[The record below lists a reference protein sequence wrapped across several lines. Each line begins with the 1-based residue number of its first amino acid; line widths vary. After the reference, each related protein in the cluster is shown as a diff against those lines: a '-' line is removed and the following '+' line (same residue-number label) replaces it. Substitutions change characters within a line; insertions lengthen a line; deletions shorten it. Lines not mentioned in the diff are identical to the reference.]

1 MEEVL
6 RIRELMGLK
15 SFLKEGL
22 YGLTKMLLKE
32 DTTIGELM
40 LAFKTALRKAGGELT
55 DQEKI
60 YMSKLVDEYNA
71 RFADEYGFIDFTGKI
86 DNQLRSVLTSVMEK
100 ETDDVLVDFWAG
112 AVQRVTRSNIGKE
125 GIEHFPTLDDA
136 MKEAMQSEKVSD
148 DLVNSEGQP
157 LGVYDTLVFIFQ
169 KGGVRQSEL
178 PDSVI
183 TLLKDQLAYYRG
195 VLGET
200 DPLKKYCDDVVDQI
214 DEMQT
219 GETKLLP
226 EEDITIIRN
235 ELPAIEDNIKN
246 PVSPYVADVTD
257 DWTIDLGSGD
267 DLGLGGSAVDKRK
280 EAINAVMA
288 DMEKKC
294 KVGFCKT
301 MVAYYKK
308 DNKKFEDMW
317 SYIYQKLSA
326 GMKAKAQSRFNA
338 EVSQNVLDEYQLI
351 LKEFSKQD
359 TPVTP
364 DQYIELGE
372 QIYKK
377 MKSSGQLGVFGGV
390 FTPFKD
396 MGVFTS
402 KDMMYRSL
410 GYVLLGSDPFKGG
423 WTFKGMWD
431 RWWKLNLIW
440 FPVVLTHNIIEAGK
454 GSEDPTTSSL
464 DQFIDLMLSS
474 AWDTMT
480 LGFAPGPRLFIEG
493 FSLFVNEK
501 TAGSKYVDFP
511 TLVEYLNSKHGWTEN
526 QIYDNII
533 NNGHVTTFR
542 ESTPAYTK
550 ISGATDIYAVANGKY
565 EIVVKNI
572 IKGIFSNKVTFTPEG
587 ASKPEPAKDKT
598 AKIDREA
605 RTEIKKII
613 ADESFISDSIGK
625 NLIGNKNVDFDRQ
638 ETLDENGTK
647 STLLIYKVV
656 NSLDKKAEVTL
667 NYDAWVAA
675 GKPEIK
681 TEENWNKYAK
691 VKLL

>member
-32 DTTIGELM
+32 DTGIGELM

-55 DQEKI
+55 DNEKI

-100 ETDDVLVDFWAG
+100 ETDDVLVNFWAG
-112 AVQRVTRSNIGKE
+112 ALQRVTRSNIGKE

-148 DLVNSEGQP
+148 DLINSDGQP
-157 LGVYDTLVFIFQ
+157 LSVYDTLVFIFQ
-169 KGGVRQSEL
+169 KGGVRQTEL
-178 PDSVI
+178 PDSVL
-183 TLLKDQLAYYRG
+183 TLLKNQLDHYRG

-214 DEMQT
+214 DEIQT
-219 GETKLLP
+219 GESKFLP
-226 EEDITIIRN
+226 EEDLTIIRN
-235 ELPAIEDNIKN
+235 ELPAIENNLKN

-257 DWTIDLGSGD
+257 DYTIDLGSGD

-280 EAINAVMA
+280 EAINAVMV

-301 MVAYYKK
+301 MVAYWKK

-317 SYIYQKLSA
+317 SYIYNKLSA
-326 GMKAKAQSRFNA
+326 GIKPKAQSRFNA
-338 EVSQNVLDEYQLI
+338 EVSQNVIDEYQLI
-351 LKEFSKQD
+351 LKEFGKQD
-359 TPVTP
+359 TPFTP
-364 DQYIELGE
+364 DDYIKLGE
-372 QIYKK
+372 EIYKK
-377 MKSSGQLGVFGGV
+377 MKDSGELGAFGGI
-390 FTPFKD
+390 FTPFRD

-402 KDMMYRSL
+402 KDMMYRTL
-410 GYVLLGSDPFKGG
+410 GYIAIGSDPFKGG
-423 WTFKGMWD
+423 WAFKSMWD

-440 FPVVLTHNIIEAGK
+440 FPVVLTYNIIETAK
-454 GSEDPTTSSL
+454 GSEDPTESGL
-464 DQFIDLMLSS
+464 DQFIDLILKTGE
-474 AWDTMT
+474 DTIL
-480 LGFAPGPRLFIEG
+480 LGFAPGPRVFIEG
-493 FSLFVNEK
+493 AMIYINQK
-501 TAGSKYVDFP
+501 TVGSKYVDFP
-511 TLVEYLNSKHGWTEN
+511 TLVEYLNKQHGWTEN

-533 NNGHVTTFR
+533 NTGKVTTFR
-542 ESTPAYTK
+542 DTTPAYTK

-565 EIVVKNI
+565 EIIVKNI
-572 IKGIFSNKVTFTPEG
+572 LKGLFSNKVTFTPEG

-605 RTEIKKII
+605 RNEIKKII
-613 ADESFISDSIGK
+613 ADDSFISDSIGK
-625 NLIGNKNVDFDRQ
+625 TLIGNKNVDFDRQ

-667 NYDAWVAA
+667 NYDVWVAA